1 MPPPRSLPRGRW
13 RQRWSQNPSQ
23 EPTSSP
29 KPRRAPRPPAPRRPA
44 RYRAR
49 AVGAKTRRITQGRLR
64 VLPPMLPPPPEVP
77 RAAGKNTCKNS
88 GPCPLPSNLPAAPP
102 VGRSSRTP
110 AGPGARGLGPGP
122 QTSPSTLRAGES
134 REWLATK
141 ELAGN
146 LGSDGNGPSSFISA
160 GILSFR
166 FRLKTINL
174 KEIGAARAA

>member
-1 MPPPRSLPRGRW
+1 MLPTSGGVRVKKKGGGVRISLPPPRSLPRGRW

-29 KPRRAPRPPAPRRPA
+29 KPRRVPRPPAPHRPA

-49 AVGAKTRRITQGRLR
+49 AVGVKTRGITQGRLR
-64 VLPPMLPPPPEVP
+64 VLPPMLPAPPEVP

-110 AGPGARGLGPGP
+110 AGPGAWGPGHRLP
-122 QTSPSTLRAGES
+122 HPPSVRERAGNGW
-134 REWLATK
+134 RPKNWL
-141 ELAGN
+141 
-146 LGSDGNGPSSFISA
+146 
-160 GILSFR
+160 GI
-166 FRLKTINL
+166 
-174 KEIGAARAA
+174 